1 MMSWV
6 DKRMIEM
13 ADTYE
18 KPQIS
23 ILNGMRYALR
33 SATNPSNGTRIL
45 VALSLFAGFFG
56 YGAGGRDVALLIL
69 GLACGTILT
78 RFMTKAVRNRA
89 MIDQESMRSLSSD
102 AQSTLRHG
110 LLKAEPSS
118 DEYDLNVAM
127 LTLLDDR
134 RPNRAA
140 IRRKAATSMVAIRC
154 LHVRTMQEVDESHH
168 ARTIEKTQQALRAI
182 RDEALAAI
190 VPVQD
195 LATDLL
201 SERLRSFVA
210 APPQTPIAPPEPVD
224 PLRTGDA
231 RFDALVDRIRSRI
244 ALGDRPED
252 AGGSPVSPILD
263 KHLPSILSAHRKA
276 VADGADRTAADAF
289 LKRSVDAM
297 TASFEEALA
306 RPLPTAQSAMD
317 DLETMANFLEARSDR
332 TLSA

>member
-1 MMSWV
+1 MMSYH
-6 DKRMIEM
+6 DKRMIDM

-18 KPQIS
+18 KPRIS
-23 ILNGMRYALR
+23 LTNGMRYALR
-33 SATNPSNGTRIL
+33 SATDPSNGTKLLIVMSL
-45 VALSLFAGFFG
+45 VAAFFG
-56 YGAGGRDVALLIL
+56 FGAGGRDVALLIL
-69 GLACGTILT
+69 GLAAGTILT

-89 MIDQESMRSLSSD
+89 AIDQESMRILSSD

-118 DEYDLNVAM
+118 DEYPLNIAMCSVLEDL
-127 LTLLDDR
+127 

-168 ARTIEKTQQALRAI
+168 ARTVEKTQQALRAI

-210 APPQTPIAPPEPVD
+210 APPPESIAPPPVVD

-231 RFDALVDRIRSRI
+231 RFDALVDRIRARI

-252 AGGSPVSPILD
+252 AGGSPISPILD
-263 KHLPSILSAHRKA
+263 EHLPSVLSAHRKA

-289 LKRSVDAM
+289 LKRSIDAM
-297 TASFEEALA
+297 TASFEEALTK
-306 RPLPTAQSAMD
+306 PLPTAQSAME

-332 TLSA
+332 ALSA